1 MKIFQ
6 KFMNLKKSKK
16 LPTVEKV
23 DSINTDVINNDS
35 ENTKPFKLDRQKL
48 LEYMNKKDEK

>member
-1 MKIFQ
+1 
-6 KFMNLKKSKK
+6 MNLKKSKK

-48 LEYMNKKDEK
+48 LEYMNKKDRKSVV

>member
-6 KFMNLKKSKK
+6 KFKKLKKIKK
-16 LPTVEKV
+16 SSTVEKV
-23 DSINTDVINNDS
+23 DFVSNDVINNDS

-48 LEYMNKKDEK
+48 LEYMDIKKEK